1 MASCST
7 MNLLA
12 ERWTDCAVTE
22 AERAASAFGTP
33 CSKTRR
39 TPVVTGSLLRSTRA
53 KSSNCFGVIVMAM
66 MVFGPFSRDKR
77 RPPTN
82 EKPPPPGEP
91 GTMGARG

>member
-1 MASCST
+1 MSSCSA

-22 AERAASAFGTP
+22 AERAASALGTP

-53 KSSNCFGVIVMAM
+53 RSSNCFGVIVMAM
-66 MVFGPFSRDKR
+66 MLFGPLAGGKPRSN
-77 RPPTN
+77 PPMKDPHRVTN
-82 EKPPPPGEP
+82 
-91 GTMGARG
+91 